1 MTLVHRW
8 YDESSKEE
16 GSNSHE
22 VLEGSEG
29 TLEITTPG
37 EAQDSSVTSEA
48 QETYKPITDTE
59 QPEQRTPPPVEP
71 PSSEAPDLP
80 PSDSQPESDK

>member
-8 YDESSKEE
+8 YDEGPKEE

-37 EAQDSSVTSEA
+37 EAPESSVTLEA
-48 QETYKPITDTE
+48 QETYKPITDSD
-59 QPEQRTPPPVEP
+59 QRTPPPVESP
-71 PSSEAPDLP
+71 GSDVPDLP